1 MNAAVKIKKLEAV
14 VSQAKLFSRAV
25 DELRGKYLIPK
36 DHELKAW
43 QTINRAQALVLTKI
57 EALDE

>member
-1 MNAAVKIKKLEAV
+1 MSTVKIKKLEAI
-14 VSQAKLFSRAV
+14 VSQTKLFSRAV